1 MAENLNGDGLNG
13 NGFNE
18 AEKFYKGDIKPE
30 LEQSLMKIERY
41 FGREGKDVFDFDID
55 GKRIEWIKEDVNV
68 TDDMGKVVFTQKK
81 VERT

>member
-13 NGFNE
+13 NGNGFNE
-18 AEKFYKGDIKPE
+18 AEKFYKRDIKPE

-68 TDDMGKVVFTQKK
+68 TDDM
-81 VERT
+81 